1 MVLVERRIAERY
13 SVNLTARVMPAES
26 GCVSDKSATPIV
38 DDDGTYSTK
47 FDGNLHNNE
56 DVSYNTN
63 SKNSNRQSNQN
74 MPSDKLELVSN
85 TVTVSNVSVSGVQV
99 MIDPSLLPV
108 LLPNADRKDKIDTVP
123 LDIEID
129 IPDNMNSIKIK
140 LGVVY
145 LQRQS
150 MTSVILGCRFEW
162 FYADSARKLAE
173 YLASL
178 KCSDDKVDKTVALK
192 IGSLKDER

>member
-63 SKNSNRQSNQN
+63 SKNSNRQ
-74 MPSDKLELVSN
+74 
-85 TVTVSNVSVSGVQV
+85 SNVSVSGVQV